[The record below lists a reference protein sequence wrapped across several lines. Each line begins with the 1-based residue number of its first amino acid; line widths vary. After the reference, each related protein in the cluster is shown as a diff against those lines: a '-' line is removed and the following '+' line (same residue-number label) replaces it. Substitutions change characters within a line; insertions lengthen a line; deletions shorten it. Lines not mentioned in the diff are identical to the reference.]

1 MLSRDDLSP
10 HDEQLLPLVIAI
22 ADGTP
27 VDWSSAPPHLLHQ
40 LQHLERLVRG
50 HEAVRSS
57 PAHHHDSSARET
69 LLTEARRKGD
79 KSEGPL
85 QVRWGPLIVHEK
97 IGRGSFGDV
106 YRAWDPRLDRE
117 VALKLIPEN
126 TSGSDASP
134 VVDEGRLL
142 ARVRH
147 PNVMVVYGAERIDG
161 RVGIWTEYIRGET
174 LASEVARRGPLP
186 PQEAARVGVDV
197 CAALGAVHAAGLL
210 HRDVKAQNI
219 LRDATGRIV
228 LGDFG
233 TGVELT
239 DAARVSDPSIAGTP
253 LYLAPEVL
261 DGQPGTVASD
271 LYAVGVLLYFLLTG
285 TFPVQGRTLAE
296 IRRAHAAC
304 QHASLRAV
312 RADLPEGLVHAI
324 ESLLAIDPDGRYS
337 SAAAAE
343 AALQHFTAQP
353 IAIQPPSRRRLAT
366 AAVAG
371 AIVLGGIVSG
381 AVWESRSRDSRVD
394 PRPSAASFAPKAGDW
409 IVVTDIDNQTG
420 DSVLDG
426 TLRAAIERELEYS
439 DYVRVVQR
447 DRIEDALKLLQHPL
461 DSQID
466 RDLAVELSQR
476 DGGIRAVI
484 AGTIANAATGY
495 TLTFDVINPATRTP
509 VTTLTDHAPGQA
521 DILAAVRRQT
531 LRIREALR
539 EPAASLERGRDAL
552 QAAALPSLKAASL
565 VAQVRAT
572 IDARRPG
579 PLSDWNRVEKIA
591 RDVLQE
597 DPSYVAGHALLA
609 WAMRMQGHNEEAV
622 QHAERAIGLADDA
635 TPQERYFVLA
645 TVHQF
650 KGWGPAG
657 PPTVAD
663 RQELEKAAAAMEA
676 LFALQPDHYFL
687 RDQLPK
693 VYRALGRERDL
704 AWMNLRLADARPWSI
719 GLNLDVARQLLR
731 EGNVDGAR
739 RYGARAESALVPGA
753 AAANPDVAAS
763 VRLFPAYVAWLQ
775 DDPEG
780 TLRLLDQVA
789 SSVDRLAGG
798 ERRQVLRRLWTM
810 YAGVG
815 RLRQA
820 EQAIE
825 AARAHDPGDFV
836 YALNTDLARAELFV
850 ERGDLRGLRAFVEA
864 RWNEPLPG
872 AAPPFAARRLMYAID
887 AGLLDAAER
896 DLAWFKRRTA
906 QASAFAPGI
915 LTRQFEP
922 FHASSAG
929 ALAFARGRPDV
940 GVALLEQALPAIR
953 QGPPVVLSAGGSQ
966 GQYAAVTLAT
976 ALEAV
981 GNVSDAIA
989 TLEQAVEDR
998 VGVTIGNTPNRWLR
1012 TSAQLARLY
1021 RRNKQEEKARAVEA
1035 HLLKLLAAADV
1046 AHPLVTDLR
1055 RRERQT
1061 RDDRARSPQVCRW
1074 GRHAR
1079 GATWALLFPNCSPK
1093 GRCSRCAP
1101 IRHIVL

>member
-1 MLSRDDLSP
+1 MLSRDDRSP
-10 HDEQLLPLVIAI
+10 YDEQLLQLVIAI

-69 LLTEARRKGD
+69 LLTEARRKGA

-85 QVRWGPLIVHEK
+85 QVRWGPLIVYEK

-126 TSGSDASP
+126 TSESDASP

-186 PQEAARVGVDV
+186 PEEAARIGVDV

-219 LRDATGRIV
+219 LRDANRRIV

-233 TGVELT
+233 TGIELA
-239 DAARVSDPSIAGTP
+239 DDARVSDPNIAGTP

-261 DGQPGTVASD
+261 DRHPGTIASD
-271 LYAVGVLLYFLLTG
+271 LYAVGVLLYFLVTG
-285 TFPVQGRTLAE
+285 TFPVTGRTLAE
-296 IRRAHAAC
+296 IKRAHAAR
-304 QHASLRAV
+304 QRASLRMV
-312 RADLPEGLVHAI
+312 RADLPDGLLYAI
-324 ESLLAIDPDGRYS
+324 ERLLAIDPDDRYS
-337 SAAAAE
+337 TAAAAE
-343 AALQHFTAQP
+343 TALQSCIAQP
-353 IAIQPPSRRRLAT
+353 IAIQPPSRRRLVT

-371 AIVLGGIVSG
+371 AIVLGGIVLG
-381 AVWESRSRDSRVD
+381 PVWQYRSRDSVVD
-394 PRPSAASFAPKAGDW
+394 PQPSAAAFAPRAGDW
-409 IVVTDIDNQTG
+409 IVVTDFDNRTG
-420 DSVLDG
+420 ETVLDG

-447 DRIEDALKLLQHPL
+447 DRIEDALKLLQLPL
-461 DSQID
+461 DSQLD

-484 AGTIANAATGY
+484 TGTIAKAATGY
-495 TLTFDVINPATRTP
+495 TLTFDVINPANRPP
-509 VTTLTDHAPGQA
+509 VTTLTDHAPGHA
-521 DILAAVRRQT
+521 DILPAVRRQT

-552 QAAALPSLKAASL
+552 QAAALPSLKAVSL

-579 PLSDWNRVEKIA
+579 PLSDWDRIEKIA
-591 RDVLQE
+591 RDMLQE
-597 DPSYVAGHALLA
+597 DPSFVAGHLLLG
-609 WAMRMQGHNEEAV
+609 WAMRMQTRNDEAV
-622 QHAERAIGLADDA
+622 LHAERATGLADDA
-635 TPQERYFVLA
+635 TPQERYAVLA
-645 TVHQF
+645 TLHQF
-650 KGWGPAG
+650 KGWVPAG
-657 PPTVAD
+657 PPTVVD

-687 RDQLPK
+687 RDQLQQ
-693 VYRALGRERDL
+693 VYRALGRERDV

-719 GLNLDVARQLLR
+719 GLNLEVANHLLR

-739 RYGARAESALVPGA
+739 RYGARAESALVPGS
-753 AAANPDVAAS
+753 AAANPDLAAA

-780 TLRLLDQVA
+780 TLRLLNHAA
-789 SSVDRLAGG
+789 SSVERLAGR

-810 YAGVG
+810 YAAVG

-850 ERGDLRGLRAFVEA
+850 ERGDLSGLRAFAAA
-864 RWNEPLPG
+864 RWNDPLPD
-872 AAPPFAARRLMYAID
+872 AAPPFVARRLMFLVD
-887 AGLLDAAER
+887 AELLDAAER
-896 DLAWFKRRTA
+896 DLAWFKRRTG
-906 QASAFAPGI
+906 QASAFAPGV
-915 LTRQFEP
+915 LTRQFQP
-922 FHASSAG
+922 FYASSVG
-929 ALAFARGRPDV
+929 ALEFARGRPDV
-940 GVALLEQALPAIR
+940 AVALLEQALPAIR
-953 QGPPVVLSAGGSQ
+953 EGPPVVLSAGGSQ
-966 GQYAAVTLAT
+966 GQYAAVKLAT

-981 GNVSDAIA
+981 GNVSRAIA

-1021 RRNKQEEKARAVEA
+1021 RKNGQEEKARAVEA
-1035 HLLKLLAAADV
+1035 RLLTLLAAADID
-1046 AHPLVTDLR
+1046 HPLVVDLR
-1055 RRERQT
+1055 RRR
-1061 RDDRARSPQVCRW
+1061 
-1074 GRHAR
+1074 
-1079 GATWALLFPNCSPK
+1079 
-1093 GRCSRCAP
+1093 
-1101 IRHIVL
+1101 